1 MKGST
6 QVKSQM
12 PAPNVTR
19 NLTRIH
25 KVEKPFPF
33 SKCDNVFNQ
42 RAHLNTHIRTHSGEK
57 WRDTQQMLTWRNIK
71 GSTQVNSHMP
81 APYVKRHLTWGCF
94 IFHAKKWNHLHP
106 YSYKCY
112 QQCIIS
118 IFSHRIWI
126 KKLIKYI
133 ADNTCRNRDVDGST
147 FWHEK

>member
-33 SKCDNVFNQ
+33 SQCNNVFNQ
-42 RAHLNTHIRTHSGEK
+42 RAHLKTHIRTHTGEK
-57 WRDTQQMLTWRNIK
+57 WQDMQQMLTEINLK
-71 GSTQVNSHMP
+71 GSTQVNGHMP
-81 APYVKRHLTWGCF
+81 TSNVRRHLTWGYF

-106 YSYKCY
+106 YSYQCY
-112 QQCIIS
+112 RQYIIFTFFDIIS
-118 IFSHRIWI
+118 YPDPM
-126 KKLIKYI
+126 KKM
-133 ADNTCRNRDVDGST
+133 DVCLSDL
-147 FWHEK
+147 